1 VRRVLPVAVATAAAV
16 VLAACTAG
24 GAGEGGGRP
33 APVAGLGVTSNG
45 EDGHSPRRVLDDARG
60 ALLATPGVHAVGSLD
75 VAGRSL
81 TVDLVLASD
90 GSLSGLLSAG
100 SARVQVVRD
109 GGRVQVR
116 GARELAVAM
125 GVPAGAA
132 AAAGDRY
139 VAAAPGGPVD
149 GLALPALADQLLRTE
164 VDPVPGLGSG
174 DVDGASAVIVR
185 VGAGRVWVAA
195 TGRPWPL
202 RLAGVPG
209 VPGVLEL
216 SEHETPPSPATLPST
231 TPTSTTPTDLTPTDL
246 TPTDLTP
253 TDLTPTDLT
262 PTSTTTTSTT
272 QPP

>member
-1 VRRVLPVAVATAAAV
+1 MRRVLPVLPVAVATAVATAAAV

-24 GAGEGGGRP
+24 GRGGAGGAGGRP

-45 EDGHSPRRVLDDARG
+45 EDGHSPRRVLEDARG
-60 ALLATPGVHAVGSLD
+60 ALLATPGVHAVGSLE

-90 GSLSGLLSAG
+90 GRLSGLLSAG

-132 AAAGDRY
+132 ATAGDRY

-231 TPTSTTPTDLTPTDL
+231 TPTELTPTS
-246 TPTDLTP
+246 T
-253 TDLTPTDLT
+253 TPTDLT
-262 PTSTTTTSTT
+262 PTSTT

>member
-1 VRRVLPVAVATAAAV
+1 MRGVLPVVAATAAAV

-24 GAGEGGGRP
+24 GAGGPGGR
-33 APVAGLGVTSNG
+33 PVAGLGVTSNG

-60 ALLATPGVHAVGSLD
+60 ALLATPGVHAVGSLE
-75 VAGRSL
+75 VAGQSL

-90 GSLSGLLSAG
+90 GRLSGLLSAG

-132 AAAGDRY
+132 AAAGDHY
-139 VAAAPGGPVD
+139 VTAAPGGPVD

-164 VDPVPGLGSG
+164 VDPVPGLSSG

-231 TPTSTTPTDLTPTDL
+231 TPPST
-246 TPTDLTP
+246 
-253 TDLTPTDLT
+253 T
-262 PTSTTTTSTT
+262 PTSTTPTSTT